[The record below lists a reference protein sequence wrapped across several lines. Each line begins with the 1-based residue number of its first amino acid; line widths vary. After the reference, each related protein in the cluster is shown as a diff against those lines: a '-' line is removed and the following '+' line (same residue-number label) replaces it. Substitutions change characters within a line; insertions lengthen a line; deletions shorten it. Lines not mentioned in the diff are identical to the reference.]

1 MWYLVAFLAGCL
13 IAGLILWLWKRG
25 ERQPL
30 AGYTPEQAEKE
41 RERIT
46 AHAESEREKVADTAK
61 AGHDAIDNF

>member
-61 AGHDAIDNF
+61 KARGAIDDY